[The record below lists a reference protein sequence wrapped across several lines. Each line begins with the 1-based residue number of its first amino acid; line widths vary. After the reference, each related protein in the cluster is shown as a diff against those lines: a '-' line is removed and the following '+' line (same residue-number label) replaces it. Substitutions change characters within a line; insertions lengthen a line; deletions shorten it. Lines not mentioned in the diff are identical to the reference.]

1 MYRFEMQNKTGPS
14 TVPSNT
20 RSAAQND
27 YGNYSTVKQRG
38 IDPCHSPYS
47 RGIGVAR
54 GGKKAAMQGDPS
66 YRKVD

>member
-1 MYRFEMQNKTGPS
+1 MNKSVGHS
-14 TVPSNT
+14 TVSEPKATMNYS
-20 RSAAQND
+20 D
-27 YGNYSTVKQRG
+27 YGSVKQRG

-54 GGKKAAMQGDPS
+54 GGKKAAMQGNPS

>member
-1 MYRFEMQNKTGPS
+1 MNKSVGPS
-14 TVPSNT
+14 TVMSET
-20 RSAAQND
+20 RTTAQND

-54 GGKKAAMQGDPS
+54 GGKKAAAQGNPS